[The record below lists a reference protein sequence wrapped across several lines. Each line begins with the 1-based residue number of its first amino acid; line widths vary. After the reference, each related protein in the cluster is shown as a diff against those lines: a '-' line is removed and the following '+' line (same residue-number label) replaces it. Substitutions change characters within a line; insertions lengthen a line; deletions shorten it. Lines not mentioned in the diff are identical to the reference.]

1 MFMDLETAVI
11 PYLIKDITDIYEAS
25 IDQEATDEIDFREL
39 RFNLA
44 RLLMD
49 LHEESGKLPYKPDK
63 LVCHYPTP
71 A

>member
-1 MFMDLETAVI
+1 MNLETLVI

-44 RLLMD
+44 RFLMD
-49 LHEESGKLPYKPDK
+49 LYEESGKLPYKADK
-63 LVCHYPTP
+63 LGSLYPYP

>member
-1 MFMDLETAVI
+1 MTLETAVI
-11 PYLIKDITDIYEAS
+11 PYLIKDIIDIYEAS
-25 IDQEATDEIDFREL
+25 IDQEATDKIDFREL

-44 RLLMD
+44 RFLMD

-63 LVCHYPTP
+63 HLCYYPTP